1 MEQFIEKLIGR
12 LKKYQIEYKSGFGE
26 LTDETVFRVMENV
39 IYTVNELAEEHKDNV
54 MIDGQYCW
62 QTCGATENCKECNRL
77 CNGSIDYYE
86 NYDCLV
92 EE

>member
-1 MEQFIEKLIGR
+1 MNEFIEKLIGR
-12 LKKYQIEYKSGFGE
+12 LEEEKKQAQRDGSLSFAMGFKVAISIV
-26 LTDETVFRVMENV
+26 DK
-39 IYTVNELAEEHKDNV
+39 LAEEHKGKT

-62 QTCGATENCKECNRL
+62 QTCGATEHCKECNRL